1 MSDNNEKLEILTLIR
16 EGKISPEQGVR
27 LIEALDRS
35 ETTGVATGAATRVTG
50 GPRWISVEIRT
61 SSAGKYKS
69 LTPIRIPMS
78 LLRLFFRF
86 IPKDSSIP
94 GSDSTLDE
102 VLSSLETGKHIELH
116 SGDGEEGRSI
126 RIIAE

>member
-1 MSDNNEKLEILTLIR
+1 MSESSEKLEILNMIR
-16 EGKISPEQGVR
+16 EGKITPEQGIR
-27 LIEALDRS
+27 LIEALDKSDVPGNPQSAAAR
-35 ETTGVATGAATRVTG
+35 GAG
-50 GPRWISVEIRT
+50 GPKWINVEIRT
-61 SSAGKYKS
+61 STGGKYKS

-102 VLSSLETGKHIELH
+102 VLNSLESGKPIELQ

-126 RIIAE
+126 RITAE